1 MGEGTVIDS
10 VPCKTIMLFEE
21 REERGGFKTGDFA
34 GVVPFYAACMRQLQ
48 LNMEREWSGS

>member
-1 MGEGTVIDS
+1 MIDS